1 MKEGALEV
9 GHSLPPGEAGWSL
22 CWCVCL
28 FRRLFPKKS
37 GASGTHT
44 TKKEQI
50 PLFLGPKR
58 VSLAVCDLFNLAP
71 LSPLLFAST
80 ASGCGSRTRP
90 SAFSHIP
97 GRLME
102 TGKCRAPHSDPT
114 SGRLRAFRT
123 GSLSSTLLPH
133 LVYVCGPW
141 PGLWKPKL
149 FPKPVQVELFHQ
161 TRLAILFAI
170 GFRPSSVIFC
180 HT

>member
-9 GHSLPPGEAGWSL
+9 GHSLPPGEGRVESL
-22 CWCVCL
+22 FVCVSVPPL
-28 FRRLFPKKS
+28 APKRS
-37 GASGTHT
+37 GASETHT
-44 TKKEQI
+44 SKKEQI

-80 ASGCGSRTRP
+80 ASGCGSRTRS
-90 SAFSHIP
+90 SAFSRIP

-133 LVYVCGPW
+133 LGYVCGP
-141 PGLWKPKL
+141 
-149 FPKPVQVELFHQ
+149 
-161 TRLAILFAI
+161 
-170 GFRPSSVIFC
+170 
-180 HT
+180 